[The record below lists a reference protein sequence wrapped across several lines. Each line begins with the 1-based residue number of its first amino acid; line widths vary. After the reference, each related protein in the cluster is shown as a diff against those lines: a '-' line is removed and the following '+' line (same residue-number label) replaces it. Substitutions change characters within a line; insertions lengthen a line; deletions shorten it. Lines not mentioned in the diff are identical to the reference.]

1 MYGSFAVCAAQD
13 DILVTLSS
21 ASSRVGWARRCAR
34 CGKSEALPGC
44 HSEPRRRSRNPL
56 PKHDGRSV
64 GRGSLD
70 FARDDTYL
78 AVPIRRSS
86 SMYGSFAV
94 CAAQDDT
101 RGTLSSASSRVS
113 RRASSSLFSYV
124 RQSIGVILR
133 RGDAEG
139 PVDRARYTVEC
150 DQAGRREDAGIHV
163 VKAPSEMGA
172 KVREVWKK

>member
-1 MYGSFAVCAAQD
+1 
-13 DILVTLSS
+13 
-21 ASSRVGWARRCAR
+21 
-34 CGKSEALPGC
+34 
-44 HSEPRRRSRNPL
+44 
-56 PKHDGRSV
+56 
-64 GRGSLD
+64 
-70 FARDDTYL
+70 
-78 AVPIRRSS
+78 
-86 SMYGSFAV
+86 MYGSFAV